1 MIGSFIKKHQFLFVA
16 VVLLWIKTY
25 LVYVL
30 SFDMKIENSMQAL
43 ILLINPVS
51 FFLIVFGIGLFMK
64 ERSRNRFILAAST
77 LMTFILIANMMF
89 YTFFNDFLTIPVLFQ
104 TNNAGS
110 LGSSFAEVAN
120 PLYLLLFVDLFFLYG
135 LYRKSNHSSEKRVSS
150 KERMLYFVAVG
161 IFMLINLGLAEVQRP
176 QLLTRSFDREIL
188 VKNIGIFH
196 FHLYDAVLQT
206 KTTAQKALASSDEL
220 TEIENYIRANKVAP
234 SEEMTGIAEGRNII
248 FVSMES
254 TQSFVV
260 NETINGKE
268 ITPFLNDFIGES
280 YYFDQFY
287 HQTQQ
292 GKTSDSEFLT
302 ANSLYPLD
310 RGAVF
315 FTNSS
320 NTYHSM
326 PSVLK
331 EKNYYSATFHAN
343 NASFWN
349 RDIMY
354 KAMGVD
360 SFFDIKSYDVQD
372 ENSVGWG
379 LKDKEY
385 FEQSVQM
392 MKELPQPFYS
402 YFITLTNHFPFE
414 LAEEDRLIDE
424 FDSNSGTLNRFFP
437 TVRYQDEALKFFI
450 EDLKANGLYENSVIV
465 LMGDHYGISE
475 NHNKAMAQFLEK
487 DTITPYD
494 TVQLQRVP
502 MLIHIPGVTDQ
513 NPKVISD
520 VSGQIDVKPTLLNM
534 VGIDTKDHI
543 HFGNDLFSK
552 ERKPFTVLRDG
563 SFITEEAVYT
573 EGSCFDR
580 QTGAE
585 IDSEKGCSPMI
596 EKAQKELTYSDQ
608 IIYGDLLRFFDQ

>member
-1 MIGSFIKKHQFLFVA
+1 MFSRFFKKYYFLFLA
-16 VVLLWIKTY
+16 VLFLWLKTY
-25 LVYVL
+25 VVYQT
-30 SFDMKIENSMQAL
+30 SFDIKIENGMQAF
-43 ILLINPVS
+43 ILLINPLS
-51 FFLIVFGIGLFMK
+51 FFLLVFGIGLFMK
-64 ERSRNRFILAAST
+64 ERSRNRFILIAGTA
-77 LMTFILIANMMF
+77 MTFVLIANMMF

-104 TNNAGS
+104 TNNAGN
-110 LGSSFAEVAN
+110 LGSSVTELAN
-120 PLYLLLFVDLFFLYG
+120 PLYLLLFADLIFLYW
-135 LYRKSNHSSEKRVSS
+135 LYRKKNAEAAEPPKPKARVV
-150 KERMLYFVAVG
+150 YFAAVG
-161 IFMLINLGLAEVQRP
+161 IFMLVNLGLAEAQRP

-206 KTTAQKALASSDEL
+206 KTTAQKAFASSDEL
-220 TEIENYIRANKVAP
+220 TEIENYIRANKVE
-234 SEEMTGIAEGRNII
+234 SSREMKGIAEGRNII

-260 NETINGKE
+260 NKTLNGKE

-280 YYFDQFY
+280 YYFDNFY

-320 NTYHSM
+320 NTYRSM
-326 PSVLK
+326 PNVLK
-331 EKNYYSATFHAN
+331 EKGYYSATFHAN

-354 KAMGVD
+354 QSMGVD
-360 SFFDIKSYDVQD
+360 KFYDIKSYDVRD
-372 ENSVGWG
+372 ENSIGWG

-385 FEQSVQM
+385 FEQSVDM

-414 LAEEDRLIDE
+414 LEEQDRLIDE
-424 FDSNSGTLNRFFP
+424 FDSNSSTLNRFFP

-450 EDLKANGLYENSVIV
+450 EDLKQNGLYENSVII

-487 DTITPYD
+487 ERVTPYD

-502 MLIHIPGVTDQ
+502 LLIHIPGVTDKT
-513 NPKVISD
+513 PKIISD
-520 VSGQIDVKPTLLNM
+520 VAGQIDVKPTLLNM
-534 VGIDTKDHI
+534 AGIDTKNHI

-552 ERKPFTVLRDG
+552 ERIPFSVLRDG
-563 SFITEEAVYT
+563 SFITEDAIYT
-573 EGSCFDR
+573 AGTCYNRE
-580 QTGAE
+580 TGKE
-585 IDSEKGCSPMI
+585 IDSESACGPFI
-596 EKAQKELTYSDQ
+596 QKAQSELTYSDQ
-608 IIYGDLLRFFDQ
+608 IIYGDLLRFFEK

>member
-150 KERMLYFVAVG
+150 KERMLYFAAVG

-354 KAMGVD
+354 NAMGVD

-424 FDSNSGTLNRFFP
+424 FDSSSGTLNRFFP